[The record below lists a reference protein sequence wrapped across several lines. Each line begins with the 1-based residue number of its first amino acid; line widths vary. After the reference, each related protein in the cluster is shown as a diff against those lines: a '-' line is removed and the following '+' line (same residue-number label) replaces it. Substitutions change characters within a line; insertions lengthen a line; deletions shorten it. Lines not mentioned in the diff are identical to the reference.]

1 MEIRSTVFSR
11 NKDVEFSLL
20 LSYESM
26 GYMQLKSVSTKGFID
41 RSLIN
46 VGLNSMRHTQFKK
59 VVSQSVLFNFSNY
72 SPSIAMELKVSKK
85 ITCNWQSQRFKTN
98 KYVSWALFLKLQT
111 AEINFEKLL
120 GRAVFKNLN
129 FNPFQFLSLLQIRD
143 ICCIRCVILTFLECF
158 KRLFLCLSWI

>member
-41 RSLIN
+41 RCLIN

-72 SPSIAMELKVSKK
+72 SPSIAMELKVSKE
-85 ITCNWQSQRFKTN
+85 ITCN
-98 KYVSWALFLKLQT
+98 
-111 AEINFEKLL
+111 
-120 GRAVFKNLN
+120 
-129 FNPFQFLSLLQIRD
+129 
-143 ICCIRCVILTFLECF
+143 
-158 KRLFLCLSWI
+158 